1 MDIQIITIYCLT
13 DDWLQCQNHQEEAN
27 CKLSDA
33 EILTIAIVAARF
45 FKANFEMAHTFM
57 LEYGYINQRLSRGQ
71 FAVPPIIWTAS

>member
-33 EILTIAIVAARF
+33 EILTIAIVRRQI
-45 FKANFEMAHTFM
+45 
-57 LEYGYINQRLSRGQ
+57 LQS
-71 FAVPPIIWTAS
+71 